1 MIPLTKEE
9 NKIHC
14 EQKICYI
21 CKKRSSADD
30 DNEKHHKVKDHCHY
44 TAKDRGAY

>member
-1 MIPLTKEE
+1 MTLLTKEE

-21 CKKRSSADD
+21 CKIRFSTDHNNKKCHKSKRSLS
-30 DNEKHHKVKDHCHY
+30 
-44 TAKDRGAY
+44 